1 LNQWPVGPP
10 VVASR
15 VGGIPE
21 ILTGSFKVGFY
32 LEMYRICQILFRYE
46 LKDKSPYLSENA
58 VFMFCTSFL
67 DRMVD
72 GVEKYY

>member
-1 LNQWPVGPP
+1 MACGTP

-32 LEMYRICQILFRYE
+32 PGNVQICQILSSVMNW
-46 LKDKSPYLSENA
+46 KDKSPYLSENT
-58 VFMFCTSFL
+58 VFMFCTSL
-67 DRMVD
+67 ETGWLTVLKSIEI
-72 GVEKYY
+72 G